1 MEYQSSTLT
10 PPQRVGALSA
20 VEVGLRVLV
29 VLVDL
34 DSGLMAAAAALLEG
48 EVAKSRG
55 VPPQLPRT
63 PPQRGQGQ
71 VLMEKQES

>member
-1 MEYQSSTLT
+1 M
-10 PPQRVGALSA
+10 
-20 VEVGLRVLV
+20 

-34 DSGLMAAAAALLEG
+34 EVGLMAAAPLLEG

-55 VPPQLPRT
+55 APPQLPRT

-71 VLMEKQES
+71 VQRSRGGGCSLIECHEARLGGAGPEARTLCVMH